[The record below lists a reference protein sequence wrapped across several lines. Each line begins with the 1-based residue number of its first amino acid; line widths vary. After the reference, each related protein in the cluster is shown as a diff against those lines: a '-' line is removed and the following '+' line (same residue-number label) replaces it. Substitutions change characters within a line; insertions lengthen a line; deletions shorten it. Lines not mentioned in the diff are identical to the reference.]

1 MTNTI
6 IEKKPA
12 ATELEML
19 KEENARLRRELD
31 RSRADRARLKDCIVK
46 MQMEKFGLVD
56 EKGLVTA

>member
-1 MTNTI
+1 MTKTI